1 MRVKK
6 RHGLETQI
14 LTFPKELMSDGNC
27 WDHSGHLEHGV
38 CLLSV
43 SQSMGF
49 KDQRAFKGISK
60 PGELAETAWRPRL
73 LGSHVSQTCASV

>member
-1 MRVKK
+1 MRVKR

-27 WDHSGHLEHGV
+27 WDHSGHLEHHV
-38 CLLSV
+38 FLLSV
-43 SQSMGF
+43 SQSTGF

-60 PGELAETAWRPRL
+60 PRGLADSMEAKAAWLSR
-73 LGSHVSQTCASV
+73 